1 MTAPRGDRKEIAESI
16 EAAIQPAV
24 NPAGFAVLSRERA
37 GPVNLP
43 PWFIDRCRQAYL
55 SIDFDARDRNRIIAV
70 SSAQHGAGKTSVAV
84 GIATAI
90 AVDTA
95 DRTLLI
101 ECDFASQVGFDALF
115 DLRPGPGLCEWM
127 ESGGRLRI
135 IHGNPIFVLPTGDP
149 GPDPSRMM
157 YRMGEMD
164 LLSAFR
170 PHFRNIVV
178 DLPPL
183 LNIAY
188 ASLASRIAEHVLL
201 VARYGVTALDDLER
215 AVFLL
220 GRERLAGI
228 VLNDHDPKTPN
239 WLQRL
244 I

>member
-1 MTAPRGDRKEIAESI
+1 MQRLDRKELAESVG
-16 EAAIQPAV
+16 AAIQPADA
-24 NPAGFAVLSRERA
+24 PPGGFAMVNRERA
-37 GPVNLP
+37 RPIDLP

-55 SIDFDARDRNRIIAV
+55 SINFDDEDGNRIIAV

-95 DRTLLI
+95 DKTLLI
-101 ECDFASQVGFDALF
+101 ECDFASQIGFDALF
-115 DLRPGPGLCEWM
+115 DLRPGPGLCEWL
-127 ESGGRLRI
+127 EIGGHLRI
-135 IHGNPIFVLPTGDP
+135 IQGSPIFVLPTGDP

-157 YRMGEMD
+157 YRIGEMD

-188 ASLASRIAEHVLL
+188 ASLATKIADHVLL

-228 VLNDHDPKTPN
+228 VLNAHDPKTPS